1 MGHSIGVNG
10 TGLTGMTGMLLLTV
24 MTVLTVELCL
34 LPRVVTI
41 VVTIHCGICVV
52 LTHDACKSAF
62 IFFVLHA
69 RQTTVACR

>member
-41 VVTIHCGICVV
+41 HCGICVV
-52 LTHDACKSAF
+52 LTHDA
-62 IFFVLHA
+62 
-69 RQTTVACR
+69 